1 METYFDF
8 AVDRFRRPQSTWVNR
23 SLRLAFKVV
32 LNFLEAHRVSPAFKD
47 CWQRSHTRETR
58 IYRFEMA
65 NPSKDGRGRVVVS
78 VQFCVEIFA
87 RNCFT

>member
-32 LNFLEAHRVSPAFKD
+32 LNFLEAHRDLSGEWGVQCMNIF
-47 CWQRSHTRETR
+47 
-58 IYRFEMA
+58 
-65 NPSKDGRGRVVVS
+65 RG
-78 VQFCVEIFA
+78 A
-87 RNCFT
+87 MK

>member
-32 LNFLEAHRVSPAFKD
+32 LNFLEALTAALGNYGQSCNRD
-47 CWQRSHTRETR
+47 RTRECPPTWLVN
-58 IYRFEMA
+58 IYRG
-65 NPSKDGRGRVVVS
+65 GRRDKGGIVS
-78 VQFCVEIFA
+78 VTI
-87 RNCFT
+87 

>member
-32 LNFLEAHRVSPAFKD
+32 LNFLEAHRATDHYYRCSMHAMLSPNSFMNGV
-47 CWQRSHTRETR
+47 T
-58 IYRFEMA
+58 
-65 NPSKDGRGRVVVS
+65 
-78 VQFCVEIFA
+78 
-87 RNCFT
+87 

>member
-32 LNFLEAHRVSPAFKD
+32 LNFLEAHRDQWFVFAQTKARDEVS
-47 CWQRSHTRETR
+47 CRC
-58 IYRFEMA
+58 
-65 NPSKDGRGRVVVS
+65 G
-78 VQFCVEIFA
+78 
-87 RNCFT
+87 